1 VKPRTRP
8 PRTPSK
14 LPVSVHHQL
23 NMYTIAAGAA
33 GVGMLALAQPVEG
46 KIVYTPAHQSVLFAG
61 INLDLNHD
69 GIADFRLC
77 YSNNTYH
84 CTGTGPSRPPG
95 YFEALLARPINT
107 LNGVVG
113 KGKLAAAI
121 VAGKSIG
128 GKRAFPIGDS
138 IMALCSDS
146 GTSFCYGP
154 WLNITNRYLGFKFV
168 IKGKIHY
175 GWARLNVNWKG
186 PRAVD
191 KATLTGYAY
200 ETIPNKAIIA
210 GATKEA
216 DDENQPA
223 DVSFQTN
230 TPEPA
235 TVGMLALGAPG
246 LSIWRRKDELVG
258 APKGI

>member
-1 VKPRTRP
+1 MKPRTRP

-23 NMYTIAAGAA
+23 NMYAIAAGAA
-33 GVGMLALAQPVEG
+33 GVGMLALVQPVQG
-46 KIVYTPAHQSVLFAG
+46 KIVYTAAHNSVLPS

-77 YSNNTYH
+77 RSDNAYR
-84 CTGTGPSRPPG
+84 CTGTGPFRPPG
-95 YFEALLARPINT
+95 FFSALLARPMNK

-113 KGKLAAAI
+113 QGSFDFAAAL
-121 VAGKSIG
+121 VAGKPIG
-128 GKRAFPIGDS
+128 GKRAFPTGDS
-138 IMALCSDS
+138 VMAAFSES
-146 GTSFCYGP
+146 GPSSIYAGP
-154 WLNITNRYLGFKFV
+154 WLNVTKRYLGLKFV

-175 GWARLNVNWKG
+175 GWARLNVHWKY
-186 PRAVD
+186 PQ
-191 KATLTGYAY
+191 KAILTGYAY

-210 GATKEA
+210 GATKEV

-223 DVSFQTN
+223 DVSFNTN
-230 TPEPA
+230 APEPA

-246 LSIWRRKDELVG
+246 LSIWRRKDELVT